1 MGGYYLENLYK
12 ADPDHPVRQALSTRH
27 NFRVIMEKLNATIAV
42 VNNLVIRNNIVYTYI
57 ESVDATNP
65 FEIDFHIPTATDAI
79 KKISLTL
86 KGVPFRAY
94 SKAGAAAGTP
104 NGGGD
109 TSGAGGA
116 TTPTSS
122 SGGGETPTSSGGGV
136 VTSTSSGGHTFSA
149 HRHAVVTDSTV
160 SGNAVY
166 FNGTDLCVTGGGSF
180 LTAFF
185 TIATIPAHTHT
196 GGTHTHTVTTSNHTH
211 TVTIANHTHTTPD
224 HTHPNHTH
232 TAVYGIY
239 GSTTPTAVN
248 GYYDDGGGY
257 SGADSYG
264 NAPDTTTPWNIKTE
278 YDITDK
284 YSGTGWK
291 RLKLDTSRLGR
302 FNIILMIEVDLTPTA

>member
-1 MGGYYLENLYK
+1 MGYYLENFYK
-12 ADPDHPVRQALSTRH
+12 PDPDHPVRQALSTRH

-104 NGGGD
+104 SGGGD
-109 TSGAGGA
+109 TSG
-116 TTPTSS
+116 
-122 SGGGETPTSSGGGV
+122 SGGGQTSSAASGYSGPWNLATGWTSHNGGYIA
-136 VTSTSSGGHTFSA
+136 SG
-149 HRHAVVTDSTV
+149 
-160 SGNAVY
+160 Y
-166 FNGTDLCVTGGGSF
+166 GGSQK
-180 LTAFF
+180 LTVE
-185 TIATIPAHTHT
+185 
-196 GGTHTHTVTTSNHTH
+196 THTHTV
-211 TVTIANHTHTTPD
+211 ANHMHTTPN

>member
-57 ESVDATNP
+57 ESVDATHP
-65 FEIDFHIPTATDAI
+65 FEIDFHIPTAMDAI

-94 SKAGAAAGTP
+94 AKSAMSGGVVTSL
-104 NGGGD
+104 GGGGFSISSASD
-109 TSGAGGA
+109 GAV
-116 TTPTSS
+116 SS
-122 SGGGETPTSSGGGV
+122 QSGGGETSGMSAFVGGLACGAV
-136 VTSTSSGGHTFSA
+136 GDYITILGSGYVLINTTAAAALSYHT
-149 HRHAVVTDSTV
+149 HTTLV
-160 SGNAVY
+160 
-166 FNGTDLCVTGGGSF
+166 
-180 LTAFF
+180 
-185 TIATIPAHTHT
+185 HTHT
-196 GGTHTHTVTTSNHTH
+196 GGLHIHGVAR
-211 TVTIANHTHTTPD
+211 ANHTHTGGA
-224 HTHPNHTH
+224 HTHEI
-232 TAVYGIY
+232 AYGIY
-239 GSTTPTAVN
+239 ESTTPTTVN

-264 NAPDTTTPWNIKTE
+264 NAPDTTTPWNIRTE